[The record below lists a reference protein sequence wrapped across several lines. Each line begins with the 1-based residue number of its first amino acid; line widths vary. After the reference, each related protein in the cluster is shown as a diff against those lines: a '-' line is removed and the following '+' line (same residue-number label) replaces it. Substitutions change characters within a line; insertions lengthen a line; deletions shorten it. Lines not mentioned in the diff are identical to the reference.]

1 MFHPVEFLMNARD
14 GLKNLVSK
22 IGHPSKDKAANW
34 VWDFAP
40 LTGPECLAMYTS
52 DWLPRKIVDIVPQ
65 DATREWRKW
74 QAKDKQAEK
83 LYALEKALKVR
94 SKIMRA
100 MQLDRLFGGSAILI
114 GTGDKDIEEPL
125 DVTKIKQNGIKYLRV
140 FSRYDLRAGDLVN
153 NIEDDAYGLPQ
164 WYELLRQRDGKD
176 VGLKIH
182 RSRFVFFISNPLPT
196 DWLTYNANPE
206 VSGNSVY
213 AAYDSQIGWG
223 QSIYEPIRKALVNAG
238 AVAENVAALVEEAKL
253 DIIQVPNL
261 ISYMNND
268 ESQSKLISR
277 FSLASLLKANNNM
290 LLLGGDEK
298 FDRKQIS
305 FAQLPE
311 IMNANLQI
319 ASGAADIPIVRLLG
333 QSPSGLNAS
342 GDTDMRMHYDK
353 IKSHQTNDLKEGCLV
368 DLDEAFIRSALGGR
382 PEEIDYE
389 FDSLWQMSEP
399 ELADVSLKKS
409 QAFMQING
417 LGLFAPEELRPAVAD
432 VIVDDGFLPTLDQH
446 LLSEEEANNVLEE
459 QQKQQLEQQQQLS
472 GQGNSP
478 NQGNNPP
485 QNQTPQ
491 ADEASDWIEFL
502 DANPDIAYDSFEETA
517 HPRGPGGRWSDKPGM
532 GNKTKTLPWW
542 QRGEKPE
549 QPKQA
554 ASKEA
559 TPGTGGQ
566 GGKPKYALSLE
577 ILNEA
582 AKNAL
587 PKEHKVYKGG
597 EPVETKTKI
606 GKQDTG
612 KLAEKHV
619 LNWLK
624 EQGLQDAQQLNAKI
638 SNYPVDLFAGNL
650 LIEVKGGLI
659 SNSKKARRW
668 RASIGQP
675 SKTEQAH
682 LDTLTPEEKFA
693 HNAAKDQAIMDRK
706 QAVLDEYSQKLNQP
720 VKGVTITT
728 IFHPDEKT
736 FDLHVFEGFHKV
748 INWDSEEA
756 KNAYRGTFKHS

>member
-1 MFHPVEFLMNARD
+1 MFHPVEFMMQAKD

-22 IGHPSKDKAANW
+22 IGHPSKDKSANW
-34 VWDFAP
+34 VWDLTP
-40 LTGPECLAMYTS
+40 LSGPECLAMYAS

-65 DATREWRKW
+65 DATREWRTW

-114 GTGDKDIEEPL
+114 GTGDKNPEEPL
-125 DVTKIKQNGIKYLRV
+125 DVTKIGQNGIKYLRV
-140 FSRYDLRAGDLVN
+140 FSRYDLRAGDLIE

-176 VGLKIH
+176 IGLRIH
-182 RSRFVFFISNPLPT
+182 RSRFVFFISNPLPI
-196 DWLTYNANPE
+196 DWITYNASPE

-213 AAYDSQIGWG
+213 SGFDSQLGWG
-223 QSIYEPIRKALVNAG
+223 QSIYEPIRKALMNAG

-253 DIIQVPNL
+253 DVIQVPNL

-389 FDSLWQMSEP
+389 FDSLWQMSQV
-399 ELADVSLKKS
+399 ELADISLKKS

-446 LLSEEEANNVLEE
+446 LLSEDEANNIIAE
-459 QQKQQLEQQQQLS
+459 QQQQQLEQQQKF
-472 GQGNSP
+472 GGGDP
-478 NQGNNPP
+478 NNPDKGGNPP
-485 QNQTPQ
+485 QNKTPQ
-491 ADEASDWIEFL
+491 SDSDWLEFL
-502 DANPDIAYDSFEETA
+502 DANPDIAYDDDLKDVANFEETA
-517 HPRGPGGRWSDKPGM
+517 HPRGRGGRWSDKPGM
-532 GNKTKTLPWW
+532 GNKTKHLPWW
-542 QRGEKPE
+542 QQERVNSQLSKEKELKSPE
-549 QPKQA
+549 PAKG

-566 GGKPKYALSLE
+566 GGEPKYKKSMD
-577 ILNEA
+577 ILNA
-582 AKNAL
+582 VKGSL
-587 PKEHKVYKGG
+587 PKEQKVYQGG
-597 EPVETKTKI
+597 EPVQTKETLNKP
-606 GKQDTG
+606 DTG
-612 KLAEKHV
+612 KFAEKHV
-619 LNWLK
+619 LQWLK
-624 EQGLQDAQQLNAKI
+624 DQGFKDAEMLNAKV
-638 SNYPVDLFAGNL
+638 SNYPIDMFAGNL
-650 LIEVKGGLI
+650 LIEVKGG
-659 SNSKKARRW
+659 
-668 RASIGQP
+668 
-675 SKTEQAH
+675 
-682 LDTLTPEEKFA
+682 
-693 HNAAKDQAIMDRK
+693 
-706 QAVLDEYSQKLNQP
+706 
-720 VKGVTITT
+720 
-728 IFHPDEKT
+728 
-736 FDLHVFEGFHKV
+736 
-748 INWDSEEA
+748 
-756 KNAYRGTFKHS
+756 